1 MSKQEQINKIRC
13 FLGWFEDNFADEE
26 YLIEEDLPDGTIGE
40 KWISYLDHP
49 EYLGACEALN
59 ELENNLTNPS

>member
-1 MSKQEQINKIRC
+1 MTKQEQINKIRC
-13 FLGWFEDNFADEE
+13 FLGWFEDNFFDEK
-26 YLIEEDLPDGTIGE
+26 YLMEEDLPDGTIKD

-59 ELENNLTNPS
+59 ELENILTNAS